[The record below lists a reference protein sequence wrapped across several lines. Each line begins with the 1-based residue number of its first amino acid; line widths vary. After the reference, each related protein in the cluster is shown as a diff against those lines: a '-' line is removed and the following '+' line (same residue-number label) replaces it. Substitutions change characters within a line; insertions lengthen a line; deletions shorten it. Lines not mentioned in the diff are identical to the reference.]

1 MRMKHLGF
9 WVFFVI
15 IGINWVVLGFDQSDS
30 DEYFDK
36 TELSI
41 FDSSA
46 AAAPNNSLVV
56 GLTLI
61 QGAAAKGAGIFSLS
75 LSLCNLH
82 MYSHVWIRLL

>member
-1 MRMKHLGF
+1 MMMKHLGF
-9 WVFFVI
+9 WFFLVI

-46 AAAPNNSLVV
+46 AAAVPNNSLVV

-61 QGAAAKGAGIFSLS
+61 QGAAAKGAGTFSL
-75 LSLCNLH
+75 
-82 MYSHVWIRLL
+82 